1 VTARIAITGGDA
13 ISRKLAALDKR
24 ARGRAAREIGRDVGR
39 AVLPIMKSET
49 RKRTG
54 GLQKAHGVKV
64 KVYRNGAAVVTIIG
78 PRTSASFT
86 RVSPRKVK
94 RIKTGDAATTVAA
107 KKAGTYYRPSR
118 IAHLAG
124 PQRKSTTLPR
134 TVARARGPVQAV
146 FIKHMHS
153 KALNA

>member
-1 VTARIAITGGDA
+1 ME
-13 ISRKLAALDKR
+13 KR

-39 AVLPIMKSET
+39 AVLPIMKAET
-49 RKRTG
+49 VKRSG

-64 KVYRNGAAVVTIIG
+64 KVYRNGAAVVTIVG
-78 PRTSASFT
+78 PRTSIAYT

-94 RIKTGDAATTVAA
+94 RIKKGDGATTVAA

-124 PQRKSTTLPR
+124 PGRKSTALQR
-134 TVARARGPVQAV
+134 TVARARGPVKAV
-146 FIKHMHS
+146 FIKHM
-153 KALNA
+153 KALPNA